1 MYTFVFSIA
10 LCHFHH
16 HLLTIT
22 IGTKLQVAFH
32 SPSSQQRATTNFML
46 RLITQFSLILSR
58 HELQCLV
65 SMRSKVRISDRFVN
79 EKLLSVFACR
89 LLMANAVYS
98 ELMKNFSH
106 FHENKFLWLGK
117 VFATFARSE
126 MSALKT
132 KKIIMKTFAIK
143 LLKDY
148 YEILYAMQKKRV
160 IYTVGKL
167 RKQRRRKYDIT

>member
-1 MYTFVFSIA
+1 MILFVYICLFDCSMSLSSSSSDNYNWNEITSCFSFSIISA
-10 LCHFHH
+10 ACYNKFHASADNSIFPH
-16 HLLTIT
+16 PL
-22 IGTKLQVAFH
+22 K
-32 SPSSQQRATTNFML
+32 SRATM
-46 RLITQFSLILSR
+46 
-58 HELQCLV
+58 V

-79 EKLLSVFACR
+79 EKLLSVIACR

-132 KKIIMKTFAIK
+132 KK
-143 LLKDY
+143 
-148 YEILYAMQKKRV
+148 
-160 IYTVGKL
+160 
-167 RKQRRRKYDIT
+167 